1 MTVARRPSTPRAEE
15 SASAVAVQ
23 GYCCCSLPVLE
34 SMLNASSAEM
44 GPPSP
49 GREAGLAPWSHCGA
63 RGETRGPSQ
72 ADPLLGERRRPL
84 PRRLFS
90 GVERTQ
96 VGRREL
102 RFRGRG
108 RGPATGPGW
117 ERRPA
122 RRTPFASP
130 GLGFPPPPRWLW
142 YGATRFWVARTVQLS
157 EPTFLVPRSRVES
170 AASDP

>member
-23 GYCCCSLPVLE
+23 GYCCCSLPFLE

-63 RGETRGPSQ
+63 RGDTRGPSQ
-72 ADPLLGERRRPL
+72 ADPRLGERRQPL

-90 GVERTQ
+90 GSGEDANGSEGAPFPWARAGTRDRAR
-96 VGRREL
+96 VGAAAGTADALCFPRV
-102 RFRGRG
+102 
-108 RGPATGPGW
+108 
-117 ERRPA
+117 
-122 RRTPFASP
+122 
-130 GLGFPPPPRWLW
+130 GFPAPSAVARC
-142 YGATRFWVARTVQLS
+142 GATRFWVARTVQLS